1 MDRRSV
7 PPEIVTLGIGLAPFI
22 VCVVGVVL
30 LVLLVRAFSAWRRSR
45 RARWRSRRAVEGE
58 LRAAGWLAEHG
69 YRVLGA
75 QVETEHAVHIDGS
88 PVLVGLRADYIVER
102 DGHRFVVDVK
112 TGSQAPRIET
122 SATRRQLLEYRVAF
136 DVDGVLLVDAEA
148 GRIHTVT
155 FPRMERAERS
165 SSSFWLVA
173 AAALAV
179 ALFVLTR

>member
-7 PPEIVTLGIGLAPFI
+7 PPEIVTLAPALACAFVI
-22 VCVVGVVL
+22 ASL
-30 LVLLVRAFSAWRRSR
+30 LVLLARAFSAWRRSR

-58 LRAAGWLAEHG
+58 NRAARWLEGEG
-69 YRVLGA
+69 YEIVGA
-75 QVETEHAVHIDGS
+75 QVETDHAVHVDGE

-102 DGHRFVVDVK
+102 DGRRYVVDVK

-148 GRIHTVT
+148 ARIHTVT
-155 FPRMERAERS
+155 FPRMEREERS
-165 SSSFWLVA
+165 SSSPFWLVA
-173 AAALAV
+173 AAALAAAV
-179 ALFVLTR
+179 FVLTR